1 MDTQTKQTIENDI
14 KSKKVF
20 VYMKG
25 TPDAPQCGF
34 SYNTINI
41 VKSLGVDY
49 GTRDILADEKYRQ
62 GIKELTNW
70 PTIPQVFVNG
80 EFIGGNDILV
90 EMYQSGE
97 LHKML
102 GIAKQKA

>member
-1 MDTQTKQTIENDI
+1 MDAQIKETLENEI

-41 VKSLGVDY
+41 VRSLGVDY
-49 GTRDILADEKYRQ
+49 GSRNVLADERYRQ
-62 GIKELTNW
+62 GIKELTSW

-80 EFIGGNDILV
+80 EFIGGNDILT

-97 LHKML
+97 LHAKL
-102 GIAKQKA
+102 GLAKQTA